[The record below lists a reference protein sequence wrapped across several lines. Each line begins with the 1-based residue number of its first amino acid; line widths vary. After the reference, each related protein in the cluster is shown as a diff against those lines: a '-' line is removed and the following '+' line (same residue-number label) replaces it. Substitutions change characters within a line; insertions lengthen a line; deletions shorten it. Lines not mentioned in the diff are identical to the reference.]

1 VLVGVQ
7 DAGEEGPLDVG
18 LGRVQLAQGPAS
30 VQHDDPIGHPR
41 DLIPEAARA
50 GAKPDVANFV
60 LKPPRREEQEVIDA
74 SIERALAVM
83 PFVMGGE
90 IERAMMNLHRAS

>member
-1 VLVGVQ
+1 
-7 DAGEEGPLDVG
+7 
-18 LGRVQLAQGPAS
+18 
-30 VQHDDPIGHPR
+30 
-41 DLIPEAARA
+41 
-50 GAKPDVANFV
+50 V